1 MDNEKTKELSNQN
14 GMLYK
19 GKVTVSFL
27 DNGRLIAANSCCNS
41 GSKKLFNFFSSCL
54 QGNWASAK
62 NERPNKIVLF
72 SDDTD
77 AFYDHPASSAIVYD
91 SAPTVE
97 VKDKETSVTFHFRIP
112 FLYLK
117 QGATI
122 KKLCLYPPMIS
133 SLQNDMLAYVTLA
146 DAERFTI
153 PDSGGNM
160 TTIVDWKMTV
170 ENVD

>member
-1 MDNEKTKELSNQN
+1 
-14 GMLYK
+14 
-19 GKVTVSFL
+19 
-27 DNGRLIAANSCCNS
+27 
-41 GSKKLFNFFSSCL
+41 
-54 QGNWASAK
+54 
-62 NERPNKIVLF
+62 
-72 SDDTD
+72 
-77 AFYDHPASSAIVYD
+77 
-91 SAPTVE
+91 
-97 VKDKETSVTFHFRIP
+97 VTFHFRIP

-146 DAERFTI
+146 DAKRFTI